1 MAETCKQK
9 MVKTITAEH
18 VRAARGLLK
27 WTQEELAQRA
37 NVTATTI
44 NNWENERTVPSEA
57 TRALVRHAFESAGI
71 AFANGGNPGVRL
83 IRDPSRL
90 DDAS

>member
-1 MAETCKQK
+1 MAELCKKK

-44 NNWENERTVPSEA
+44 NNWENERPFPVK
-57 TRALVRHAFESAGI
+57 RHAPWCAMRSRASESLSPTVGI
-71 AFANGGNPGVRL
+71 PAC
-83 IRDPSRL
+83 D
-90 DDAS
+90 